1 MPPCPA
7 AGSKETL
14 LTYAALLPVAG
25 GVVIATGAEP
35 SFHILGFVACL
46 LATAGRALKSV
57 VQVSDLPYSNMRRQP
72 QPAVITAVATAAA
85 AVCVLEALA
94 PATMDATAADQKHV
108 WSSSWFAARLPPAV
122 TPAYSPSHP
131 AAPAATTAECREVF
145 VSHNCVP

>member
-1 MPPCPA
+1 MSSCAA

-57 VQVSDLPYSNMRRQP
+57 VQVSDHACSMCKTS
-72 QPAVITAVATAAA
+72 PA
-85 AVCVLEALA
+85 
-94 PATMDATAADQKHV
+94 
-108 WSSSWFAARLPPAV
+108 
-122 TPAYSPSHP
+122 
-131 AAPAATTAECREVF
+131 
-145 VSHNCVP
+145 